1 MPTIR
6 SITRTQLFFSPCMLL
21 SSLPSIPYS
30 MHANALICNRI
41 LSYLSSCSRS
51 TATGIISK
59 WPRINTEYRRRSSI
73 SRSPIAFSRF
83 NVRGTP
89 GMLRTS
95 NCLIHDLQH
104 PLSTGHTPAMRAFPP
119 FASAGIS
126 FILTTLPFSTVHGT
140 MSYPYIHKPSCQRA
154 RMDVM
159 T

>member
-51 TATGIISK
+51 TATGILSK

-95 NCLIHDLQH
+95 NRSIRDLQH
-104 PLSTGHTPAMRAFPP
+104 LLSTGHTLAMRAFPLLPEPAFRLSSRHSP
-119 FASAGIS
+119 FQRFMVRCHTHTYTNPPASEHAW
-126 FILTTLPFSTVHGT
+126 
-140 MSYPYIHKPSCQRA
+140 M
-154 RMDVM
+154 
-159 T
+159 